1 MTETFASLSGRQG
14 APRLRIDG
22 AGRRALETGRSRLAI
37 GAGLFALAF
46 LGLTGRLI
54 EVGLFGA
61 DQTRPAM
68 AHADIAA
75 PLVQRADIV
84 DRNGVVLATN
94 LDMHALYADSRLV
107 DNPSATTARLAE
119 VLPGLNVE
127 AVERG
132 LASGSSFV
140 WIHRGLTPRQ
150 VHAVNRLGEPGLD
163 FLPAQRRFYPAGRLA
178 AHVVGFSDVDS
189 SGLAGIERQYD
200 QALRANP
207 TTPVKLSLDIRYQH
221 VLRAELTKAVDEFRA
236 LGAAGVV
243 LDVNTGEVLAMVSLP
258 DFDPNQIVKASK
270 AEPLFNRAVL
280 GVYEMGSTFKAFTTA
295 MALDAGTVSLTDG
308 YDASKPLRVS
318 RFTIRDYHAQNRWL
332 SVPEIF
338 MHSSNIGAAKMAL
351 DVGAEGQ
358 RAFLKR
364 LGLLSPSRIELP
376 EVGAPLPPPQW
387 KDVNVATV
395 GFGHGIAVSP
405 LQLASGI
412 AALVN
417 SGELIAST
425 LITRAGEEPA
435 VGARVIKAETSYRM
449 RQLLRLVVER
459 GTGRKAD
466 AIGYPVGGKTGTAE
480 KIGAKGYDRK
490 RLLSSFVG
498 VFPIHEPRFV
508 VLAVLDEPKGHKGTH
523 NRATGGWTAA
533 PVVGRVIARIGP
545 MAGLEPVEPPDT
557 DAAST
562 PLLITPDGTEIRLA
576 SF

>member
-1 MTETFASLSGRQG
+1 
-14 APRLRIDG
+14 
-22 AGRRALETGRSRLAI
+22 
-37 GAGLFALAF
+37 LFALAF
-46 LGLTGRLI
+46 LGLTGRLV

-61 DQTRPAM
+61 SPDRPAI
-68 AHADIAA
+68 ARVDTAA

-84 DRNGVVLATN
+84 DRNGVVLATS
-94 LDMHALYADSRLV
+94 LDVHALYADTRLV
-107 DNPSATTARLAE
+107 DDPIATTVRLAE
-119 VLPGLNVE
+119 VLPDLDVE
-127 AVERG
+127 EVGRA

-140 WIHRGLTPRQ
+140 WIHRSLTPGQ

-163 FLPAQRRFYPAGRLA
+163 FLPAQRRFYPTGRLVS
-178 AHVVGFSDVDS
+178 HVIGYSNVDTK
-189 SGLAGIERQYD
+189 GLAGIEMRYND
-200 QALRANP
+200 TLRADP
-207 TTPVKLSLDIRYQH
+207 TTPLRLSLDIRFQH
-221 VLRAELTKAVDEFRA
+221 VLRTELAAAVKEFRA
-236 LGAAGVV
+236 LGGAGVV
-243 LDVNTGEVLAMVSLP
+243 LDVETGELLAMVSLP
-258 DFDPNQIVKASK
+258 DFEPNEITQPSK
-270 AEPLFNRAVL
+270 SERLFNRAVL

-295 MALDAGTVSLTDG
+295 MALDAGTVTLTGG
-308 YDASKPLRVS
+308 YDASKPLRVA

-358 RAFLKR
+358 RAFLTR
-364 LGLLSPSRIELP
+364 LGLLSPAKVELP
-376 EVGAPLPPPQW
+376 EVGRPIPPPQW

-405 LQLASGI
+405 LQLATGI

-417 SGELIAST
+417 DGELVSPT
-425 LITRAGEEPA
+425 LIKRAAGDTP
-435 VGARVIKAETSYRM
+435 VGTRVIKAETSYRM
-449 RQLLRLVVER
+449 RQLMRLVVER

-480 KIGAKGYDRK
+480 KITGKGYDRR

-498 VFPIHEPRFV
+498 VFPINQPRYV
-508 VLAVLDEPKGHKGTH
+508 VLAVLDEPKGHEGTH

-545 MAGLEPVEPPDT
+545 MAGIEPVTLPTPD
-557 DAAST
+557 AEHASA
-562 PLLITPDGTEIRLA
+562 PLLVTPDGTEIRLA